1 MGVRGVAE
9 MGAEARVAAAVG
21 AGRGAAERGVVERG
35 GDVAKEA
42 QAREVWVREEA
53 GMVAAAMVAPGW
65 EAVGVAVLA
74 GEGVVR
80 GGAEMAAVE
89 QEAAAR
95 VAGDVVALE
104 VREGGG
110 VAKEE
115 RAAVGWEG
123 GCSRT

>member
-1 MGVRGVAE
+1 
-9 MGAEARVAAAVG
+9 
-21 AGRGAAERGVVERG
+21 
-35 GDVAKEA
+35 
-42 QAREVWVREEA
+42 
-53 GMVAAAMVAPGW
+53 
-65 EAVGVAVLA
+65 
-74 GEGVVR
+74 
-80 GGAEMAAVE
+80 MAAVE